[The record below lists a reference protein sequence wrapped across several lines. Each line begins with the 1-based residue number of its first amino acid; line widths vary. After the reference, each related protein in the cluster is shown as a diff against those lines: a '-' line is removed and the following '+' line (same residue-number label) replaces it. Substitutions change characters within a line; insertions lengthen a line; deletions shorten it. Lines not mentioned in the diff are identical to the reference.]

1 MVDFNP
7 LKPFPSMILAWIRF
21 SGLPRFLYKNWVL
34 EEIGSLVRKVAKLD
48 IKTNSGARDQFTM
61 MAVFVDLKKPL
72 TSQVLINERVQRV
85 KFEALPVVC
94 FTCGE
99 YGHLKNL
106 CSFSLTGWSNDD
118 GKGDDSNP
126 VVNEATPAT
135 MGETFGPWMAI
146 ECKSRPLNPLG
157 KDLMRLEEEKV
168 DIMRLG
174 FRREIF

>member
-48 IKTNSGARDQFTM
+48 IKTNTGARDQFAM
-61 MAVFVDLKKPL
+61 MAVFVDLKKAVTL
-72 TSQVLINERVQRV
+72 QVLINEMVQRV

-94 FTCGE
+94 FTYGE

-106 CSFSLTGWSNDD
+106 CSFSLASWSNDD

-126 VVNEATPAT
+126 VVKEATPAT
-135 MGETFGPWMAI
+135 MGEAFGPWMAI
-146 ECKSRPLNPLG
+146 ECKSRRNQ
-157 KDLMRLEEEKV
+157 ENN
-168 DIMRLG
+168 
-174 FRREIF
+174 